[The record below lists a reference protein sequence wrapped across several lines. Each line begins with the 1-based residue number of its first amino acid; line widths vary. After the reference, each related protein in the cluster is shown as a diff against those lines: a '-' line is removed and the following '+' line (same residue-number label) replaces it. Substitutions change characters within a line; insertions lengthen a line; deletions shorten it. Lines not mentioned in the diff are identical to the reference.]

1 MGVRIQELPETT
13 GIKKEDVLIVEDG
26 QGTKK
31 GTVQQLDETLG
42 VSQLKE
48 DLDNQVGLKNVIF
61 INEKITTEKE
71 FTVDTSKYFES
82 AINIE
87 IVNLGSDAY
96 MPIFLYDSSDNLLNT
111 TTEYVKSKDKF
122 TLQWTGKRIAKYRIE
137 NPNTSTFKVLVY
149 QNMLDSLLD
158 SEIKKGKYI
167 LNGDINSF
175 SESKDNTVNAFDL
188 TNELDKMPN
197 KFILSGIGAKLGL
210 KDRAFVTHNLNLMY
224 NYKYDAFY
232 TSDENYNWSKHGRS
246 KVFVGKNREI
256 NSFSKGLEIANTLGN
271 CDLYVDAGTYN
282 LIEEIGESN
291 LSSYIFPNTSGH
303 GPYIGNGT
311 HLFMASG
318 AKVVCNYTG
327 TNRTV
332 NSDFSILNVC
342 FEQGKGD
349 FEIYGGEFIGSN
361 IRYIV
366 HDEATGVSQYRHEY
380 NDCKMTLDNTNNTN
394 WNAKQCIGGGLGQY
408 GTVIIDGG
416 IYNSVNIELQD
427 EKGTITY
434 HNPDKGTSATF
445 KNLVVIKNVYFENGT
460 CFVSC
465 LGDDTTSDATMFIC
479 NNCSMLHEPFANGL
493 DNPYVNHNVTIKKWN
508 NEIRTS

>member
-48 DLDNQVGLKNVIF
+48 DLDNQVGLKKVIF
-61 INEKITTEKE
+61 IDEKITTEKE
-71 FTVDTSKYFES
+71 FTVDTSLYFDS
-82 AINIE
+82 NIE
-87 IVNLGSDAY
+87 IEILNLGADAY
-96 MPIFLYDSSDNLLNT
+96 IPIFLYDSSNNLLYTNGPF
-111 TTEYVKSKDKF
+111 VKSKEKF
-122 TLQWTGKRIAKYRIE
+122 TLDWNGKRIAKYRIE

-167 LNGDINSF
+167 LSGDINSF
-175 SESKDNTVNAFDL
+175 SESKDNTVNVFDL
-188 TNELDKMPN
+188 TNALDKMPN
-197 KFILSGIGAKLGL
+197 KFILSGIGTKLSL
-210 KDRAFVTHNLNLMY
+210 KDRAFVTHNINLMY

-271 CDLYVDAGTYN
+271 CDLYVDSGTYN

-311 HLFMASG
+311 RLFMASG

-327 TNRTV
+327 TNKTV

-361 IRYIV
+361 IRYVV

-380 NDCKMTLDNTNNTN
+380 HDCKMTIDNSNNAN

-416 IYNSVNIELQD
+416 IYNSINIELQD

-434 HNPDKGTSATF
+434 HNPDKGTSTTF

>member
-1 MGVRIQELPETT
+1 MANQTINKVQIDGNQETY
-13 GIKKEDVLIVEDG
+13 DVEDA
-26 QGTKK
+26 QAR
-31 GTVQQLDETLG
+31 QDILDLTQKT
-42 VSQLKE
+42 SQLKE
-48 DLDNQVGLKNVIF
+48 DLDNQVGLKKVIF
-61 INEKITTEKE
+61 IDEKITTEKE

-82 AINIE
+82 NINIE

-96 MPIFLYDSSDNLLNT
+96 MPIFLYDSSDNLLHT

-137 NPNTSTFKVLVY
+137 NPNNSTFKVLVY

-167 LNGDINSF
+167 LSNDINSF
-175 SESKDNTVNAFDL
+175 SESKDNTINMFDL
-188 TNELDKMPN
+188 TNALDKMPN
-197 KFILSGIGAKLGL
+197 KYILSGVGVKLSL
-210 KDRAFVTHNLNLMY
+210 KDRSFATHNLNLMY

-232 TSDENYNWSKHGRS
+232 TSDENYNWYKHGRS
-246 KVFVGKNREI
+246 KIFVGKYREI
-256 NSFSKGLEIANTLGN
+256 NSFAKGLEIANTIGN

-282 LIEEIGESN
+282 LIEEIGENN

-311 HLFMASG
+311 RLFMASG
-318 AKVVCNYTG
+318 AKVVCNYNG
-327 TNRTV
+327 TNETV

-361 IRYIV
+361 IRYVV

-380 NDCKMTLDNTNNTN
+380 HDCKMTLDNTNNTN

-416 IYNSVNIELQD
+416 IYNSVNIELQV

-493 DNPYVNHNVTIKKWN
+493 NNPYVNHNVTIKKWN